1 MYKQIERNWNMNRR
15 IIEGDAKM
23 LQHLMGDNCEW
34 SAEMLMETSGLDERE
49 FHAAIG
55 WLAKMERV
63 NFIERCGKTY
73 LSTNVNVYIG

>member
-1 MYKQIERNWNMNRR
+1 MNRR
-15 IIEGDAKM
+15 IIEGDAK
-23 LQHLMGDNCEW
+23 LLLRLLEDNSEW
-34 SAEMLMETSGLDERE
+34 SAEMFMKVSGLEDCD

-55 WLAKMERV
+55 WLARMERV

>member
-1 MYKQIERNWNMNRR
+1 MNRR
-15 IIEGDAKM
+15 IIEGDAK
-23 LQHLMGDNCEW
+23 LLLCLLEDNSEW
-34 SAEMLMETSGLDERE
+34 SAEMLMKVSGLEDCD

-55 WLAKMERV
+55 WLARMERV

>member
-1 MYKQIERNWNMNRR
+1 MNRR
-15 IIEGDAKM
+15 VIEGDAKL
-23 LQHLMGDNCEW
+23 LQHLLDDNCEW
-34 SAEMLMETSGLDERE
+34 SAEMLMKASGLGECD

-55 WLAKMERV
+55 WLARMERV